1 LGQKV
6 SPIGLRV
13 GIIRDWD
20 SRWFAE
26 KDYADLLHED
36 IRIRKYIYKT
46 MSNAAISKIE
56 IERRAQNARLIIHTA
71 KPGIVIGRRGTG
83 VEVLRKNIENLINR
97 PVQINVQEI
106 KSPDLEAKLVGDNIV
121 EQIEKRISFRRAMKQ
136 AVFRSIKAGAKGIKV
151 ECSGR
156 LAGAEIARSERLFEG
171 RVPLHTLRADIDYA
185 IVEAYTT
192 YGRIGVKVWINKGEI
207 LSRNKPVIGK
217 EETAPQRESRRPKTT
232 PKDTPKEV
240 KPESP
245 PEA

>member
-1 LGQKV
+1 MGQKV

-36 IRIRKYIYKT
+36 IKIRKFVYKAIPH
-46 MSNAAISKIE
+46 AAISKIE
-56 IERRAQNARLIIHTA
+56 IERRAQNARVIVHTA
-71 KPGIVIGRRGTG
+71 KPGIVIGRRGAG
-83 VEVLRKNIENLINR
+83 VEQLRKSVEKLIKR

-106 KSPDLEAKLVGDNIV
+106 KNPELEARLVGENIV

-136 AVFRSIKAGAKGIKV
+136 ALYRTIRAGAEGIKV

-156 LAGAEIARSERLFEG
+156 LAGAEIARTERLFEG

-192 YGRIGVKVWINKGEI
+192 YGRIGVKVWINRGEI
-207 LSRNKPVIGK
+207 LRK
-217 EETAPQRESRRPKTT
+217 EEKKALPEEKKLLHKEIHDEAAPA
-232 PKDTPKEV
+232 PKEV
-240 KPESP
+240 KPEVP
-245 PEA
+245 PVEE

>member
-1 LGQKV
+1 MGQKV
-6 SPIGLRV
+6 SPIGLRL

-26 KDYADLLHED
+26 KDYAELLHED
-36 IRIRKYIYKT
+36 IKIRKFIYKS
-46 MSNAAISKIE
+46 MGNAAIAKVE
-56 IERRAQNARLIIHTA
+56 IERRAQNAKVIIHTA
-71 KPGIVIGRRGTG
+71 KPGIVIGRRGAG
-83 VEVLRKNIENLINR
+83 VESLRKNLEKLVNR

-106 KSPDLEAKLVGDNIV
+106 KTPDLEAKLVGESIV

-136 AVFRSIKAGAKGIKV
+136 AVYRCMKAGAKGIKV

-192 YGRIGVKVWINKGEI
+192 YGRIGVKVWINRGEI
-207 LSRNKPVIGK
+207 LGHNEVRKEMAEKKQAVAEQHAVKPV
-217 EETAPQRESRRPKTT
+217 EEPSRVAVA
-232 PKDTPKEV
+232 EGG
-240 KPESP
+240 
-245 PEA
+245 EA